1 MKYINEYHEGDY
13 CNGIYLCKSK
23 QVLTA
28 RTGKTYYSLIL
39 QDKTGSVDTKIFDI
53 NSGIDEFEAMDYIE
67 VSGQVSS
74 FQGNIQWK
82 LTRARKCSENE
93 YNIEDY
99 MMTSKYNRDD
109 MFKELMK
116 LMSTVKN
123 EYLRKL
129 ISRYFVDDEDFIQKF
144 KNHSAAKSVH
154 HSFVGGLLQHTLGVV
169 KACNYIAATYTII
182 DRDLLLTAG
191 LFHDIGKITELGTFP
206 ANDYTDDGQ
215 LLGHIFIGAEMIGN
229 AVKDIPGFPSK
240 LAVELRHCIL
250 AHHGELEFGSP
261 KKPAIIEAVAL
272 NMADNL
278 DAKMEIL
285 IEEFDMAGENMDW
298 LGFNRMI
305 DSNVRQTYG
314 TKKI

>member
-1 MKYINEYHEGDY
+1 MKYIKDYREGDY

-23 QVLTA
+23 QELTA
-28 RTGKTYYSLIL
+28 RTGKTYYSIVL
-39 QDKTGSVDTKIFDI
+39 QDKTGLVDTKIFDI
-53 NSGIDEFEAMDYIE
+53 NSGIDEFEAMDYID

-82 LTRARKCSENE
+82 LTRARKCSEGE
-93 YNIEDY
+93 YNIDDY

-109 MFKELMK
+109 MFDELMR

-129 ISRYFVDDEDFIQKF
+129 ISIYFVDDEPFINKF

-169 KACNYIAATYTII
+169 KACNYIAGTYTVI

-191 LFHDIGKITELGTFP
+191 LFHDIGKMTELAALP
-206 ANDYTDDGQ
+206 AGDYTDDGQ
-215 LLGHIFIGAEMIGN
+215 LLGHIFMGAEMIGN
-229 AVKDIPGFPSK
+229 AVKDIPGFPAK
-240 LAVELRHCIL
+240 LALELRHCIL
-250 AHHGELEFGSP
+250 AHHGELEYGSP
-261 KKPAIIEAVAL
+261 KKPALIEAVAL

-285 IEEFDMAGENMDW
+285 IEEFDMAGENMEW
-298 LGFNRMI
+298 LGFNRMF

-314 TKKI
+314 TKKN